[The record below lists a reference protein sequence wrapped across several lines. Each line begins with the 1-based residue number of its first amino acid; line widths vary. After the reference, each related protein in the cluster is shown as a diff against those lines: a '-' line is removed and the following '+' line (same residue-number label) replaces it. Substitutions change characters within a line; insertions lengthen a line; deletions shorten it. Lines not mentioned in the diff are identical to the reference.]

1 MNNEMINSIE
11 LRQKCAEKLR
21 VQIPTAAKMTAFIG
35 MDGFIDEIIHVI
47 DKRTSPMEYSR
58 LNTISKFAERIQAAG
73 GKSSRNR
80 PCARR
85 FRLSAKTPPRRPP
98 R

>member
-47 DKRTSPMEYSR
+47 DKRTSPMEYSDY
-58 LNTISKFAERIQAAG
+58 
-73 GKSSRNR
+73 
-80 PCARR
+80 
-85 FRLSAKTPPRRPP
+85 
-98 R
+98 